1 MALRGVLVVRPALA
15 DCLKPGTALPI
26 NLAMER
32 SGTWLCPTE
41 ADRERLVDMSA
52 RVKRARVLS
61 IAAMGTGLLVATPW
75 LGFAPLVL
83 LALVGLN
90 LATFE
95 RRFASARRPEYIAAT
110 SMLGIQVAIGAGIA
124 LTGGPASAMLCWIA
138 VPTAIVAA
146 RFGGHVVKAFL
157 ASAVVILLAS
167 TVAIDPSAFVDDPTG
182 VIAAVALLLAIL
194 AITTALMQ
202 AEVQHRE
209 EAVLDPLTGLLNRKA
224 LDSRFQE
231 LEQQARQSE
240 ASVCVLAV
248 DLDHFKDVNDV
259 HGHPR
264 GDDVLRDVTYEMRKC
279 LRTFELM
286 YRIGGEEF
294 LVVLPGVDLP
304 EGVAVA
310 ERLRQAVAKRRPTG
324 LDVTIS
330 LGVAAAC
337 GAEVT
342 YDGLVSAADRA
353 LYEAKDAGRNLVR
366 ADGHDD
372 LAPLLETLGVVVA

>member
-1 MALRGVLVVRPALA
+1 
-15 DCLKPGTALPI
+15 
-26 NLAMER
+26 
-32 SGTWLCPTE
+32 
-41 ADRERLVDMSA
+41 
-52 RVKRARVLS
+52 
-61 IAAMGTGLLVATPW
+61 MGSGLLLATPW
-75 LGFAPLVL
+75 IGPWPLVL

-95 RRFASARRPEYIAAT
+95 RRFASARKPEYIAAT
-110 SMLGIQVAIGAGIA
+110 SMLGIQVAIGVGIA
-124 LTGGPASAMLCWIA
+124 MTGGPESPMMAWIT
-138 VPTAIVAA
+138 VPTAVVAA
-146 RFGGHVVKAFL
+146 RFGRHVVKAFL
-157 ASAVVILLAS
+157 ASALTILLLS
-167 TVAIDPSAFVDDPTG
+167 TVLVDPAGFFDDPAG
-182 VIAAVALLLAIL
+182 VIAAFCLLLAIL
-194 AITTALMQ
+194 VVTTALMQ

-248 DLDHFKDVNDV
+248 DLDHFKHVNDV

-264 GDDVLRDVTYEMRKC
+264 GDDVLRDVTYEMRKR

-294 LVVLPGVDLP
+294 LIVLPGVDLP

-310 ERLRQAVAKRRPTG
+310 ERLRQAVAERKPAG
-324 LDVTIS
+324 LEVTVS

-342 YDGLVSAADRA
+342 YEGLVSAADRA

-372 LAPLLETLGVVVA
+372 LAPLLESLGVVVA